1 MNSHILQ
8 TTKILFLNKNGINSL
23 RRNTTIQFARMG
35 ILACILTLP
44 LWTACSRPNDGPDS
58 NQTTDSDSEPTEAIN
73 QGMEFFD
80 GAFEE
85 ALALAEEEDK
95 LVFVDVYTMWC
106 GPCIVMQET
115 VFPLPEIG
123 EFFNERFVNL
133 KLDMENEE
141 QNGPELGTRYKIGV
155 VPTYLIL
162 DTDGTELGRATGGA
176 SAIQF
181 ISMITRVLGESTS
194 TFVAM
199 QNRYDSGERSSEFI
213 QQYLS
218 DAIVEL
224 AFREIDNQDSTSVRA
239 YFDEGAKYKKVAEE
253 YFASRPY
260 AELINERDARFIM
273 YFLERE
279 DRGNELVEFVLAN
292 YDEFLDVSSES
303 AMAQFTLNT
312 TLGAVASAARAGDE
326 KFVDYINDLD
336 AYPLKKAVDH
346 ERNRYPDSNRL
357 PERMKAS
364 WELDYLKAKG
374 DWNEIAAV
382 YESRFQE
389 WGDKATAGHFQWAS
403 SDLRQSS
410 NPNHHEVAVEYG
422 RRAFSLDNKSPYV
435 AVTYISALVTV
446 DKTEEAHRIA
456 NEYRTGLTE
465 SEVDVSNLELFD
477 NMSSSWLDKNT
488 KASNSGD

>member
-1 MNSHILQ
+1 MNLHMLQ
-8 TTKILFLNKNGINSL
+8 TSKMFIVDKIDISSQG
-23 RRNTTIQFARMG
+23 RNQAIQIARFG

-58 NQTTDSDSEPTEAIN
+58 NQTTESDSEGTESIS
-73 QGMEFFD
+73 QGMEFFE
-80 GAFEE
+80 GAFDD

-115 VFPLPEIG
+115 VFPLPEVG
-123 EFFNERFVNL
+123 EYFNERFVNL

-141 QNGPELGTRYKIGV
+141 QNGPEIGTRYKIGV

-176 SAIQF
+176 SASQF
-181 ISMITRVLGESTS
+181 ISMISRVLGESTS
-194 TFVAM
+194 AFAAM
-199 QNRYDSGERSSEFI
+199 QKRYDSGERSTEFI

-224 AFREIDNQDSTSVRA
+224 AFREIDNQDSVSVIA
-239 YFDEGAKYKKVAEE
+239 YFDEGEKYKKVAEE

-260 AELINERDARFIM
+260 SELINETDARLIM
-273 YFLERE
+273 YFLERG
-279 DRGNELVEFVLAN
+279 DRGHDLVEFVLAN
-292 YDEFLDVSSES
+292 YDEFLEVSSES

-346 ERNRYPDSNRL
+346 ERNRYPESNLL
-357 PERMKAS
+357 PERMKSS

-374 DWNEIAAV
+374 DWDEVATVFQN
-382 YESRFQE
+382 RFE
-389 WGDKATAGHFQWAS
+389 KWGDEATASHYQWAS
-403 SDLRQSS
+403 NDLRQSDS
-410 NPNHHEVAVEYG
+410 PVHHELAVKYG
-422 RRAFSLDNKSPYV
+422 RRAYELDNKAPFV

-446 DKTEEAHRIA
+446 DKMKEAHRIA
-456 NEYRTGLTE
+456 DEYRAGLTDSVIDKSSLQSFNDLTSSLLDADNE
-465 SEVDVSNLELFD
+465 GSKSED
-477 NMSSSWLDKNT
+477 
-488 KASNSGD
+488 

>member
-8 TTKILFLNKNGINSL
+8 TKKTLFLNKNDMKSL
-23 RRNTTIQFARMG
+23 LRNTTIQFARMG

-58 NQTTDSDSEPTEAIN
+58 NQITDSDSEGTEVQS

-115 VFPLPEIG
+115 VFPLPEVG

-141 QNGPELGTRYKIGV
+141 QNGPELGARYQIGV

-176 SAIQF
+176 SANQF
-181 ISMITRVLGESTS
+181 ISMISRVLGESTS

-199 QNRYDSGERSSEFI
+199 QNRYDSGERSTEFI

-224 AFREIDNQDSTSVRA
+224 AFREIDNQDSASVRA

-253 YFASRPY
+253 YFASRPFS
-260 AELINERDARFIM
+260 ELINETDARFIM
-273 YFLERE
+273 HFLERE

-346 ERNRYPDSNRL
+346 ERNRYPDSNLL
-357 PERMKAS
+357 PERMKSS

-374 DWNEIAAV
+374 DWDEVAV
-382 YESRFQE
+382 VFQNRFE
-389 WGDKATAGHFQWAS
+389 KWGDEATAGHYQWAS
-403 SDLRQSS
+403 NDLRQSD
-410 NPNHHEVAVEYG
+410 NPVHHELAVEYG
-422 RRAFSLDNKSPYV
+422 KRAYELDHTAPFI

-446 DKTEEAHRIA
+446 EKITEANRIA
-456 NEYRTGLTE
+456 DEYRAGLTD
-465 SEVDVSNLELFD
+465 SVIDKSNLQRFNDLT
-477 NMSSSWLDKNT
+477 SPLLDKNNE
-488 KASNSGD
+488 ASP